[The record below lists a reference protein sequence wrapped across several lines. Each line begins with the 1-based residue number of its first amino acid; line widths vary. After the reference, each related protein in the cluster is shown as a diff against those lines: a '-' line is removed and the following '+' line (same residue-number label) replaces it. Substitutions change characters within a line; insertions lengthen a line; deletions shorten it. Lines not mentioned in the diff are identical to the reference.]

1 VTGTVLIAVIA
12 LPLLL
17 YLPGWALNRA
27 APGATPA
34 DLLERHYERVVIS
47 ALLSGWLA
55 LTLASF
61 GVFSLWLQLTI
72 LVVVC
77 SVAVLVQRWRGQT
90 SSPQRPDPTDAP
102 PNARPHP
109 AGDVPVRPAP
119 RRLAYLARHW
129 EALAFALVGIIAL
142 LLVIRPFEVV
152 LGARDAGVYAVTG
165 FAIAR
170 TGSLVQH
177 DALLESIGQAAESD
191 EASLREPA
199 KQALSNFL
207 GVQDRSRY
215 IATRLRAAGF
225 FINEGETAQGLI
237 VPQFLHLFPAWIG
250 LLTSALGFYGGLF
263 APGLMG
269 VLGAWSVGM
278 LGRRLINGWVGVLA
292 FLFLALN
299 GVQVW
304 FSRYSTAETTA
315 QFLIFAG
322 LYFFAKFQTSP
333 ENCVSHAS
341 RSEPAP
347 PAVDHPRL
355 APRRSDGFQSRH
367 LYAILAG
374 VAIGQVALTR
384 IDFFLLG
391 PVLLYLLY
399 CWVTRRWSKTDTLF
413 ALGLGAMLLHAA
425 LHIGFIARAY
435 FFDTGHDRFQDY
447 ALIARLALPFLT
459 TAVRDSF
466 EATLASKPP
475 LRIWIELAVIT
486 IGIGGLLL
494 LRFWPVRLGQSPIH
508 RFEAA
513 LVSRRQM
520 LQNLAMVG
528 VFVLGGYAYF
538 VRPSIIDADMLFNTR
553 GGWNDPLT
561 RDPLAVQRDVNE
573 RRMSIDEAAAHA
585 GVVLSAEPYWQ
596 ATVDMAATADL
607 RERLRAERGPWQ
619 GPFSNQTLNWLR
631 LQGYVGAPIH
641 LPVRLWYN
649 EYNEM
654 SWWEKLSVDPAIFA
668 SEPAPEG
675 DKYVIPLANLVRVGW
690 YLSPLGIVLGVMGV
704 ALWWRRD
711 LNRAS
716 WLLLVVGLVG
726 AFFWV
731 RQTYGTSEQTY
742 IYILRRFIPSTYPVL
757 SLGMAYAL
765 VTLAAQPASK
775 RAPLRVGLALALTS
789 ALIAFFVWTNRPIYR
804 HVEYAGAVE
813 QLQAVAQHFEP
824 ERDVVLFRGGAP
836 IYSFSRDVPD
846 MVVTPL
852 RFALGID
859 AFTVKS
865 SQPGAYAAQLADQVR
880 HWQRAGRTV
889 YLALSASGGS
899 FVLPGFALE
908 PAGSFSLHLPEFEQ
922 LTNQKP
928 RNVSQLTLPFAIY
941 KLVPDQPDLLA
952 APAPPLSPYDFAA
965 QVNGF
970 YRPEESSGAAATTA
984 QSNEPYAWTNG
995 DAVLRLP
1002 WRAGALPSQID
1013 LQLAGGRRPDHLGDA
1028 QACLSLQPETSPW
1041 PTMTGES
1048 IELGCLDL
1056 DNAMSTYTIS
1066 LPPQQAALPPT
1077 GSMLLRLESPVWI
1090 PAFEDQR
1097 QNDQRSI
1104 GVQFGGLTV
1113 TSALRP

>member
-1 VTGTVLIAVIA
+1 MTGAVLIAVIA

-17 YLPGWALNRA
+17 YLPGLALNRA
-27 APGATPA
+27 VPGTTPA
-34 DLLERHYERVVIS
+34 DLLERHYERVVTS

-55 LTLASF
+55 LMLASF
-61 GVFSLWLQLTI
+61 GIFSLWLQLSI
-72 LVVVC
+72 LVAAC
-77 SVAVLVQRWRGQT
+77 SIALLIQHWRAHSSKAQRRDT
-90 SSPQRPDPTDAP
+90 NDVS

-109 AGDVPVRPAP
+109 ADGISALPTS
-119 RRLAYLARHW
+119 RRLSHLSRHW

-191 EASLREPA
+191 QASLREPA
-199 KQALSNFL
+199 EQALSNFL

-215 IATRLRAAGF
+215 IATRLHTAGF
-225 FINEGETAQGLI
+225 FINEGDAVQGLI

-250 LLTSALGFYGGLF
+250 LLTSVLGFYGGLF

-322 LYFFAKFQTSP
+322 LYFFAKFQTGP
-333 ENCVSHAS
+333 ENGASYASH
-341 RSEPAP
+341 SEPAH
-347 PAVDHPRL
+347 PAVDHPSL
-355 APRRSDGFQSRH
+355 APKRSDGFQTRY

-399 CWVTRRWSKTDTLF
+399 CWVTRRWSKIDTMF

-459 TAVRDSF
+459 AAVRESF
-466 EATLASKPP
+466 EAALASKSP
-475 LRIWIELAVIT
+475 LRIWIELTVIT

-494 LRFWPVRLGQSPIH
+494 LRFWPARLGRSPIH

-513 LVSRRQM
+513 VVNRRQM
-520 LQNLAMVG
+520 LQNFAMIG
-528 VFVLGGYAYF
+528 VLVLGGYAYF

-553 GGWNDPLT
+553 GGWSDPLT
-561 RDPLAVQRDVNE
+561 RNPLAVQWDVNE

-585 GVVLSAEPYWQ
+585 GVVLSAEPYWK
-596 ATVDMAATADL
+596 ATVDIAATADL
-607 RERLRAERGPWQ
+607 RKQLRVERGPWQ

-649 EYNEM
+649 EYNEI
-654 SWWEKLSVDPAIFA
+654 SWWERFIVDPAILT

-690 YLSPLGIVLGVMGV
+690 YLSPLGIILGVMGV

-726 AFFWV
+726 AFFWI

-765 VTLAAQPASK
+765 VALVLRPASK
-775 RAPLRVGLALALTS
+775 RAPIRVGLTLALTS

-813 QLQAVAQHFEP
+813 QLQAIAQRFEP
-824 ERDVVLFRGGAP
+824 ERDIALFRGGAP

-852 RFALGID
+852 RFAFGID

-865 SQPGAYAAQLADQVR
+865 SQPGAYADLLADQVR
-880 HWQRAGRTV
+880 HWQQEGRTV
-889 YLALSASGGS
+889 YLVLSASGGS
-899 FVLPGFALE
+899 FVLPGFAFE
-908 PAGSFSLHLPEFEQ
+908 PAGGFLLQLPEFEQ

-941 KLVPDQPDLLA
+941 RLVPDQPNLLA
-952 APAPPLSPYDFAA
+952 APTPPLSPYDFAA

-970 YRPEESSGAAATTA
+970 YRPEVSPGIAETPV

-1002 WRAGALPSQID
+1002 WRANALPSQID
-1013 LQLAGGRRPDHLGDA
+1013 LQLAGGQRPDHLGNA

-1041 PTMTGES
+1041 PTMTGAP
-1048 IELGCLDL
+1048 IKLGCLDL

-1066 LPPQQAALPPT
+1066 LPTQQAPLSPT
-1077 GSMLLRLESPVWI
+1077 GSMLLRLESSVWI